1 MIRVAIVEDSPAIRE
16 GLSLLID
23 GSEGFS
29 CRQAYTSAE
38 DAIKHIPQ
46 SPPDVVLMDIN
57 LPGISGIEA
66 VRQLKLKCP
75 ATQFMMCTIYEND
88 EHIFES
94 LKVGAN
100 GYILKKTAPAKMLES
115 ITEIFNGG
123 SPMSGQIARKVITAF
138 QTVPRKDEE
147 GLSDRELEIVDAL
160 AKGYRYKEIAD
171 RYFVSIETV
180 RSHIRNIYEKLQVHS
195 RTDAINKVY
204 KRNV

>member
-1 MIRVAIVEDSPAIRE
+1 MINVAIVEDNLSIRE

-29 CRQAYTSAE
+29 CKQVYTNAE
-38 DAIKHIPQ
+38 DAIKHIPL

-57 LPGISGIEA
+57 LPGVSGIEA
-66 VRQLKLKCP
+66 VKQLKQKCP
-75 ATQFMMCTIYEND
+75 FTQFMMCTIYEND

-100 GYILKKTAPAKMLES
+100 GYLLKKTAPAKMLEA
-115 ITEIFNGG
+115 ITEIFLGG

-138 QTVPRKDEE
+138 QPVNQKGED
-147 GLSDRELEIVDAL
+147 GLSERELEIVDAL

-171 RYFVSIETV
+171 KYFVSIETV

-195 RTDAINKVY
+195 RTDAINKVF
-204 KRNV
+204 KRKL

>member
-1 MIRVAIVEDSPAIRE
+1 MISVAIVEDSPAIRE

-29 CRQAYTSAE
+29 CKQIYANAE
-38 DAIKHIPQ
+38 DAIKQIPL

-57 LPGISGIEA
+57 LPGVSGIEA
-66 VRQLKLKCP
+66 VKQLKPKCP
-75 ATQFMMCTIYEND
+75 STQFMMCTIYEND

-100 GYILKKTAPAKMLES
+100 GYLLKKTAPAKMLEA

-123 SPMSGQIARKVITAF
+123 SPMSGQIARKVITTF
-138 QTVPRKDEE
+138 QPVNQKGDD
-147 GLSDRELEIVDAL
+147 GLSERELEIVDAL
-160 AKGYRYKEIAD
+160 AKGYRYREIAD
-171 RYFVSIETV
+171 KYFVSIETV

-195 RTDAINKVY
+195 RTDAINKVFRR
-204 KRNV
+204 K

>member
-1 MIRVAIVEDSPAIRE
+1 MISVAIVEDNPAIRE

-29 CRQAYTSAE
+29 CKQIYSNAE
-38 DAIKHIPQ
+38 EAIKKIPI

-57 LPGISGIEA
+57 LPGASGIEA
-66 VRQLKLKCP
+66 VRQLKPKCP
-75 ATQFMMCTIYEND
+75 SIQFMMCTIYEND

-100 GYILKKTAPAKMLES
+100 GYLLKKTAPAKMLEA
-115 ITEIFNGG
+115 ITEIYNGG

-138 QTVPRKDEE
+138 QPANQKGED
-147 GLSDRELEIVDAL
+147 GLSERELEIVDAL

-171 RYFVSIETV
+171 NYFVSIETV

-195 RTDAINKVY
+195 RTDAINKVF
-204 KRNV
+204 KRK